1 MKPGQTLNVVASG
14 VGKSIFWSERV
25 NERIRELAVEAG
37 YQEDMFGR
45 GHWDMPECKKFAEL
59 IVRECCGAA
68 DEWYQ
73 KHNELHWDPAQH
85 IRNHFGV
92 EE

>member
-1 MKPGQTLNVVASG
+1 M
-14 VGKSIFWSERV
+14 
-25 NERIRELAVEAG
+25 NERIKELYNQSLEQK
-37 YQEDMFGR
+37 YQYGGSDSKPGEMYSNYITVLN
-45 GHWDMPECKKFAEL
+45 PEKFAEL

-92 EE
+92 E